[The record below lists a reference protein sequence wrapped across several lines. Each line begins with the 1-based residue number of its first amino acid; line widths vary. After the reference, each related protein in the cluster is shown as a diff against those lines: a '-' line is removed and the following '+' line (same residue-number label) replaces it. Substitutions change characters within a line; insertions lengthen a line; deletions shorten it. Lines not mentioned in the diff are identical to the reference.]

1 MLNLQGKSKQLYAY
15 QIYDASAGSG
25 KTFTLVKEY
34 LKLTLIREGY
44 QDFRKILAITFT
56 NKAVNEM
63 KQRILSSLF
72 LFSSDA
78 DHEQNEL
85 FQKLVEE
92 LQIDADT
99 LRTRA
104 KNVLKEILHN
114 YAFFDIST
122 IDKFNHRLLKTFAR
136 DLKIP
141 QNFEVVLDTD
151 LLLAEGI
158 DRMLGNARADDQ
170 LTDLF
175 IAFAL
180 QKIEDN
186 KSWDLS
192 YDLSRVGSM
201 LFDENHL
208 IYLEELKSKD
218 LTSFLNLQKELR
230 RLLKKYT
237 EKLRAIADNVLSLM
251 DKADLEQADFS
262 SGYFPKFIK
271 KIQQDPTALDFSTGW
286 KKEFGSTTLY
296 PKKTA
301 EHKKQAIDRLMPE
314 FIRLWL
320 EIKESYGRLSF
331 LKNVYQNLVPL
342 TLLNALQK
350 EIDQLLEER
359 EQLPISAFNTLISE
373 QIRDQPTPFIY
384 ERLGEKYRH
393 YFIDEFQDT
402 SLNQWYNLVPLISHA
417 IQSEDL
423 QGNRGSLF
431 LVGDAKQAIY
441 RWRGGRSE
449 LFLNLI
455 HRDDALFG
463 ISPKT
468 ESLETNFRSFQEIVT
483 FNNGFF
489 SSAVPYLNNKLYQDL
504 FLKGNKQQHTSKK
517 GGVVSINFLST
528 DVEDKEQAYCE
539 EVLKRISHLRS
550 KGIPF
555 GAVCVLFRSN
565 KQSIIL
571 AEYLIKNQIPIISS
585 DALLL
590 ESDPVVRFLINLLKY
605 SSQSADLNIQFDILI
620 YLSPEE
626 GRHQFIS
633 KHLGKLTPFLKTEY
647 RFDLAAFNQRSV
659 FDALEYAIERFDL
672 LGESQAYIS
681 NLLDEVLDVELKH
694 DSGFNSFI
702 NIWEKNKSKW
712 SIPAPENMDAV
723 QLMTIHKAKGLEFP
737 FVIFPFANSGIY
749 DDRGT
754 KLWVP
759 AHDEA
764 LEGFNHIL
772 VSKKKDMAIYNKE
785 SGVLYEE
792 EQHKMELDSF
802 NLLYVALTRGI
813 QGVFIISE
821 MDLTAKGESK
831 PSYYSGLFIN
841 YLKQLGIWERDKYQ
855 YSFGELHYSKME
867 AAHEFEQ
874 ESVPYTA
881 TTKFGGQLEISTR
894 AGELW
899 GSSRELA
906 LSQGNVLHY
915 GMSTIETAE
924 DIDAAVTDL
933 VSSGVIQE
941 SEGNTYQELFSGIV
955 RHPLLSRFFRP
966 GSKIKNEKTII
977 SQNGVI
983 LRPDRMVFE
992 EKQVSILDYK
1002 TGHQKSSDLTQL
1014 NSYGEVLVAMG
1025 YTVEHKVLIYVQD
1038 QIKPIFI

>member
-34 LKLTLIREGY
+34 LKLILIREGY

-72 LFSSDA
+72 LFSSDV
-78 DHEQNEL
+78 DHDQSDL
-85 FQKLVEE
+85 FLKLVEE

-99 LRTRA
+99 LRIRA
-104 KNVLKEILHN
+104 KKVLREILHN

-158 DRMLGNARADDQ
+158 DRMLGNARSDDQ
-170 LTDLF
+170 LTDLL

-230 RLLKKYT
+230 RLIRTYT
-237 EKLRAIADNVLSLM
+237 EKLKAIADSVLSLM

-271 KIQQDPTALDFSTGW
+271 KIQQDPRGLDFSTGW
-286 KKEFGSTTLY
+286 KKEFGSTPLY

-301 EHKKQAIDRLMPE
+301 EHKKQAIEQLMPE

-455 HRDDALFG
+455 HRDDTLFG

-504 FLKGNKQQHTSKK
+504 FLKGNKQKHTSKK
-517 GGVVSINFLST
+517 GGVVGINFLSANE
-528 DVEDKEQAYCE
+528 EDKEHAYCE
-539 EVLKRISHLRS
+539 EVLKRISHLHS

-555 GAVCVLFRSN
+555 GAICVLFRSN
-565 KQSIIL
+565 KQGITL

-585 DALLL
+585 DVLLL

-626 GRHQFIS
+626 NRHQFIS
-633 KHLGKLTPFLKTEY
+633 EHLGRLTPFLKTEY
-647 RFDLAAFNQRSV
+647 QFDLATFNQRSV

-712 SIPAPENMDAV
+712 SIPAPENMDAI

-759 AHDEA
+759 ARDEA
-764 LEGFNHIL
+764 LKGFNHIL
-772 VSKKKDMAIYNKE
+772 VSKKKDMALYNEE
-785 SGVLYEE
+785 SEELYEE

-813 QGVFIISE
+813 QGVFIITE

-841 YLKQLGIWERDKYQ
+841 YLKQLGIWEQDKYQ
-855 YSFGELHYSKME
+855 YTFGELHYSKME
-867 AAHEFEQ
+867 ASHEFEQ

-915 GMSTIETAE
+915 GMSAIETAE

-933 VSSGVIQE
+933 VSSGIIQE
-941 SEGNTYQELFSGIV
+941 SDGNTYHEIFSGIV
-955 RHPLLSRFFRP
+955 HHPLLCRFFRP
-966 GSKIKNEKTII
+966 GIKIKNEKTII

-983 LRPDRMVFE
+983 LRPDRMVFD
-992 EKQVSILDYK
+992 EKKVSILDYK
-1002 TGHQKSSDLTQL
+1002 TGHQKSSDLAQID
-1014 NSYGEVLVAMG
+1014 SYGEVLVAMG
-1025 YTVEHKVLIYVQD
+1025 YTVEHKVLIYIQD

>member
-34 LKLTLIREGY
+34 LKLILIHEGS
-44 QDFRKILAITFT
+44 QNFRKILAITFT

-78 DHEQNEL
+78 DNDENDL

-99 LRTRA
+99 LRIRA
-104 KNVLKEILHN
+104 KKVLREILHN

-158 DRMLGNARADDQ
+158 DRMLGNAGADDQ

-192 YDLSRVGSM
+192 YDLSQVGKM

-208 IYLEELKSKD
+208 VYLEELKSKD

-230 RLLKKYT
+230 RLLKTHT
-237 EKLRAIADNVLSLM
+237 EKLKAIADSVLSLM
-251 DKADLEQADFS
+251 DEADLEQADFY
-262 SGYFPKFIK
+262 SGYFPKFLK
-271 KIQQDPTALDFSTGW
+271 KIQEDPSTLDFSTGW
-286 KKEFGSTTLY
+286 KKDFGSTPLY

-301 EHKKQAIDRLMPE
+301 EHKKQAIDGLMPE

-320 EIKESYGRLSF
+320 EIKEGYGRLSF

-417 IQSEDL
+417 LQSEDL

-455 HRDDALFG
+455 NNNNTLFG
-463 ISPKT
+463 LSPRT

-504 FLKGNKQQHTSKK
+504 FLKGNKQQHTFKK
-517 GGVVSINFLST
+517 GGVVSINFLQNIE
-528 DVEDKEQAYCE
+528 DDKEQAYCE
-539 EVLKRISHLRS
+539 EVLKHIIHLRS

-555 GAVCVLFRSN
+555 GAVSVLFRSN
-565 KQSIIL
+565 KQGITL
-571 AEYLIKNQIPIISS
+571 AEYLINNQIPIISS

-605 SSQSADLNIQFDILI
+605 SIQSSDLNIQFDILI
-620 YLSPEE
+620 YLSPEK

-633 KHLGKLTPFLKTEY
+633 EHLGKLTPFLKAEY
-647 RFDLAAFNQRSV
+647 QFDLAAFNQRSV

-764 LEGFNHIL
+764 LEGFSHIL
-772 VSKKKDMAIYNKE
+772 VSKKKDMALYNEE
-785 SGVLYEE
+785 SEELYEE

-813 QGVFIISE
+813 QGVFIITE

-831 PSYYSGLFIN
+831 PTYYSGLFIN
-841 YLKQLGIWERDKYQ
+841 YLKQLGIWEQDKYQ
-855 YSFGELHYSKME
+855 YTFGDLQYSKME
-867 AAHEFEQ
+867 AALEFEQ

-915 GMSTIETAE
+915 GMSIVDTADDIES
-924 DIDAAVTDL
+924 AVADL
-933 VSSGVIQE
+933 VRSGVIQE
-941 SEGNTYQELFSGIV
+941 NEGSTYKELFDSIV
-955 RHPLLSRFFRP
+955 HHPLLSRFFRP

-983 LRPDRMVFE
+983 LRPDRLVFE
-992 EKQVSILDYK
+992 EKKVSILDYK

-1038 QIKPIFI
+1038 EIKPIFI